1 MRSYAFRK
9 GKLHVCNAK
18 KRRSVNL
25 EGDLFDL
32 AATRARNYKQF
43 CPSKRGCGTS
53 ESRQSQILKKLA
65 FGFAIGQ
72 VTSFGQ

>member
-18 KRRSVNL
+18 KRRGVNL

-32 AATRARNYKQF
+32 VAMRARNYKQF
-43 CPSKRGCGTS
+43 RPSKRECGTTNQGKVRS
-53 ESRQSQILKKLA
+53 
-65 FGFAIGQ
+65 
-72 VTSFGQ
+72 